1 MNPSWR
7 LIVLFTLSWGLFAQ
21 DYTPRLDL
29 GARLEPRGGL
39 MHGAGQSTDAFSAYW
54 KTMPAGRRP
63 LVYMHYISLRNLSST
78 WADELKTTL
87 LGYPGAFVIPQ
98 LGLEMTSSQTG
109 HYEQQVASGD
119 YDQQIDNLIEG
130 LRRLALPVYLRIGY
144 EFNGLSW
151 NGYQPA
157 SYKQAFIRITGKLR
171 AANLEVA
178 TVWDAAISGVKNY
191 FDYYPGDDYVDWF
204 GMNIFR
210 AAEFNDPSLPGFF
223 NEARMRRKPVMIGE
237 TTPRNVGAQGGAASW
252 SGWFAH
258 FFDFLRNN
266 AVVKQFNYINWDW
279 AYWSRQTGQDWWDW
293 GDARLETEAAAYVRE
308 RYIAQLADRVMLHAT
323 SETDFRRRLGYNDST
338 APASVRDLHVTASP
352 GGVTLAWTPVTDPS
366 GIARYLIYRNNTL
379 LNFTLAPPFLDRS
392 AVLGTSAYTVSAI
405 DRAGNLSPL
414 SGPGVVTLD
423 KIERL
428 VNGGFEAGLTEWR
441 FEVYDVGAAGS
452 VVIDS
457 ANPIAGAASARLSVS
472 RSTGTVWHLQLRQ
485 FFDMTEG
492 RSYTFRF
499 KGRASAPV
507 SLAIVAQGVAAPYT
521 SYFGRPVGLT
531 TATNGFEYSFRA
543 TATETVAAAFYFGN
557 IGTAAVWLD
566 DVSMEESDPAQALT
580 PRVSEGGVISA
591 AGSQPGIVAGS
602 WVTIKGANLSP
613 VASRTWDDAIVNGRL
628 PTSLSG
634 VSVRIGNKQAF
645 VHFISPA
652 QVNVIAPDLDPGPT
666 SVTVTTPAGAS
677 APVASSVLL
686 HSPAFFLWPGSQAVA
701 TRQDGSLAVR
711 DGTFPGATTVAA
723 KPGDVLI
730 FWGTGFGRTNPVVEP
745 GVLLPAGTQYNC
757 APVTVKLGPAD
768 PLVFGCA
775 LSPGSA
781 GLYQVAIQVPS
792 SLPDGDYPLKV
803 TVGGASSPDGVV
815 LSVKQ

>member
-1 MNPSWR
+1 M
-7 LIVLFTLSWGLFAQ
+7 
-21 DYTPRLDL
+21 
-29 GARLEPRGGL
+29 
-39 MHGAGQSTDAFSAYW
+39 
-54 KTMPAGRRP
+54 
-63 LVYMHYISLRNLSST
+63 
-78 WADELKTTL
+78 TTL
-87 LGYPGAFVIPQ
+87 QGD
-98 LGLEMTSSQTG
+98 
-109 HYEQQVASGD
+109 HYERQVASGE

-130 LRRLALPVYLRIGY
+130 LRRLALPVYLRIGS
-144 EFNGLSW
+144 EFNVLSW
-151 NGYQPA
+151 GYQPA
-157 SYKQAFIRITGKLR
+157 PYKQAFIRITGKLR

-178 TVWDAAISGVKNY
+178 TVWDAGIDGVKNY
-191 FDYYPGDDYVDWF
+191 FDYYPGDEHVDWF

-210 AAEFNDPSLPGFF
+210 TVSFRDPSLTGFF
-223 NEARMRRKPVMIGE
+223 NEARTRRKPVMIGE
-237 TTPRNVGAQGGAASW
+237 TTPIYVGAQGGAASW
-252 SGWFAH
+252 NGWFAI

-279 AYWSRQTGQDWWDW
+279 EYESRRWDLPWGNW
-293 GDARLETEAAAYVRE
+293 GDARLETEVAAYVRD

-323 SETDFRRRLGYNDST
+323 LETDFRRRLGYNDST
-338 APASVRDLHVTASP
+338 APASVRDLRVSPSP
-352 GGVTLAWTPVTDPS
+352 GGVTLDWTPVTDPS

-405 DRAGNLSPL
+405 DRAGNVSGLSNPA
-414 SGPGVVTLD
+414 VVTLD

-428 VNGGFEAGLTEWR
+428 ANGGFEAGLSEWR
-441 FEVYDVGAAGS
+441 FETFDVGAAGS

-457 ANPIAGAASARLSVS
+457 ANPIAGSTSARLSVS
-472 RSTGTVWHLQLRQ
+472 KSTGADWHLLLRQ
-485 FFDMTEG
+485 FFEMTEG
-492 RSYTFRF
+492 RTYTFRF
-499 KGRASAPV
+499 KARASAPV
-507 SLAIVAQGVAAPYT
+507 GLPIGVQGVLAPYT
-521 SYFGRPVGLT
+521 LHLGRSVGVT
-531 TATNGFEYSFRA
+531 TATQGFAYSFRA
-543 TATETVAAAFYFGN
+543 PATETVAAAFYFGT
-557 IGTAAVWLD
+557 IGTAVVWLD
-566 DVSMEESDPAQALT
+566 DVSIEESDPAQALT
-580 PRVSEGGVISA
+580 PRVNDGGIISA

-628 PTSLSG
+628 PTSLGG

-666 SVTVTTPAGAS
+666 SVTVTTPVGAS

-686 HSPAFFLWPGSQAVA
+686 YSPAFFIWPGSQVVA
-701 TRQDGSLAVR
+701 TRPDGSYAVR
-711 DGTFPGATTVAA
+711 DGTFPGVATVAA

-730 FWGTGFGRTNPVVEP
+730 LWGTGFGRTNPVVEP
-745 GVLLPAGTQYNC
+745 GVLVPAGAQYNC
-757 APVTVKLGPAD
+757 APVTVKLGATD
-768 PLVFGCA
+768 PLLFGCA
-775 LSPGSA
+775 LSPGWA

>member
-1 MNPSWR
+1 MN
-7 LIVLFTLSWGLFAQ
+7 WGLFAQ
-21 DYTPRLDL
+21 DYTPRLDF
-29 GARLEPRGGL
+29 GARLEPQGAL
-39 MHGAGQSTDAFSAYW
+39 MHGAGQSSDAFLAYW
-54 KTMPAGRRP
+54 NTMPAARRP
-63 LVYMHYISLRNLSST
+63 LVYMHYISLRNLSPN

-87 LGYPGAFVIPQ
+87 LGYRDAFVIPHV
-98 LGLEMTSSQTG
+98 GLAMTASPSD

-119 YDQQIDNLIEG
+119 YDQQIDNLVEG
-130 LRRLALPVYLRIGY
+130 FRRLALPVYLRIGF
-144 EFNGLSW
+144 EFNGLTW
-151 NGYQPA
+151 NGYRPA
-157 SYKQAFIRITGKLR
+157 PYKQAFIRMTGKLR

-178 TVWDAAISGVKNY
+178 TVWDASVDGVKNY

-210 AAEFNDPSLPGFF
+210 AASFNDASLTGFF
-223 NEARMRRKPVMIGE
+223 NEARTRRKPVMIGE
-237 TTPRNVGAQGGAASW
+237 TSPYQVGAQGGAASW
-252 SGWFAH
+252 NGWFVP

-266 AVVKQFNYINWDW
+266 AVVKQFNYINWEW

-293 GDARLETEAAAYVRE
+293 GDARLETEAAAYVRV
-308 RYIAQLADRVMLHAT
+308 RYIDQVTDRVMLHAA

-338 APASVRDLHVTASP
+338 APASVRDLRVTASP
-352 GGVTLAWTPVTDPS
+352 GGTTLAWTPVTDPS
-366 GIARYLIYRNNTL
+366 GIARYLIYRNNTR
-379 LNFTLAPPFLDRS
+379 LNFTLAPPFLDRT

-405 DRAGNLSPL
+405 DRAGNVSPL
-414 SGPGVVTLD
+414 SDPLVVTLD

-428 VNGGFEAGLTEWR
+428 ANGNFEAGLTEWR
-441 FEVYDVGAAGS
+441 FEVFDTGAAGS
-452 VVIDS
+452 VVTDS
-457 ANPIAGAASARLSVS
+457 ANPIAGARSARLSVS

-499 KGRASAPV
+499 KARASAPV

-531 TATNGFEYSFRA
+531 TAPNGFEYSFRA
-543 TATETVAAAFYFGN
+543 PATETVAAACYFGN
-557 IGTAAVWLD
+557 IGAAAVWLD
-566 DVSMEESDPAQALT
+566 DISMEEWDPAQALT
-580 PRVSEGGVISA
+580 PRVSDGGIISA
-591 AGSQPGIVAGS
+591 AGWQPGIVAGS
-602 WVTIKGANLSP
+602 WVAIKGAHLSP
-613 VASRTWDDAIVNGRL
+613 VASQTWDGAIVNGRL
-628 PTSLSG
+628 PTSLGG

-645 VHFISPA
+645 VYFISPA

-666 SVTVTTPAGAS
+666 SVTVTTPAGVS
-677 APVASSVLL
+677 APVASIVLL
-686 HSPAFFLWPGSQAVA
+686 YSPAFFIWPGSQVVA
-701 TRQDGSLAVR
+701 TRQDGRLAVR

-730 FWGTGFGRTNPVVEP
+730 LWGTGFGRTNPVVEL
-745 GVLLPAGTQYNC
+745 GVLVPAGTQYNC

-775 LSPGSA
+775 LSPGFA

-792 SLPDGDYPLKV
+792 SLSDVDYPLKV